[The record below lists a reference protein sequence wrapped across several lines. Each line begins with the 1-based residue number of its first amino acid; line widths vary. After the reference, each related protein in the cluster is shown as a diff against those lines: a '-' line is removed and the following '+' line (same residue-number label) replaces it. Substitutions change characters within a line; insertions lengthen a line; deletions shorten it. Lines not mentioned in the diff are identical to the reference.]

1 MAMKKPKNDPASKSD
16 PKAAGNGSQRP
27 KSGRAA
33 GNGSQRPRK

>member
-1 MAMKKPKNDPASKSD
+1 MAMNKGKKDPGQTKT

-27 KSGRAA
+27 KSRAY